1 MELDP
6 NDDCTLQRIRN
17 FLAPRQLWIT
27 RLQEIF
33 FFRRKSVL
41 HVAFPTIYL
50 TSFFIYT
57 KDLGLYS
64 TIFLFALILYVTCVL
79 YCYADDWFVQFLF
92 PPDVQEPGPNAPNR
106 TRSVDEVSIILL
118 DWWKYAKGLHARVT
132 LTRKNRLWIA
142 GSAILAAA
150 IFTKIR
156 TFWINFILLNL
167 VIFTPGAMNAPA
179 AQYTAKRKES
189 SAEPLRADSEPK

>member
-1 MELDP
+1 MTTDP
-6 NDDCTLQRIRN
+6 NDERTLQRIRN
-17 FLAPRQLWIT
+17 FLAPRQLWVT

-33 FFRRKSVL
+33 FFRRRNVL

-50 TSFFIYT
+50 TCFFIYT

-92 PPDVQEPGPNAPNR
+92 PPEAWEPGPTAPNR
-106 TRSVDEVSIILL
+106 TRSVEEVSLL
-118 DWWKYAKGLHARVT
+118 FLNWWKYAKGLHGRVT
-132 LTRKNRLWIA
+132 LTRRGRLWIA
-142 GSAILAAA
+142 GAAIVAAA
-150 IFTKIR
+150 VFTRIR

-167 VIFTPGAMNAPA
+167 AIFGPVALNAPA
-179 AQYTAKRKES
+179 AQYTAKRKEGL
-189 SAEPLRADSEPK
+189 AEPARADG